1 MPNVVIT
8 GDTIITAGNS
18 ATLVASGANSYVWS
32 TGATSPSIT
41 VSPAATT
48 SYSVE
53 GTDANGCSKNAE
65 IRVVVNTGASIADAS
80 DIDFKVYPI
89 PTQTKLTVEADDLM
103 SVTIYNLLGKKMDN
117 IDTKGETSINIDV
130 KNYAQGVYVIV
141 VENSK
146 GLTSRKTFIVR

>member
-1 MPNVVIT
+1 
-8 GDTIITAGNS
+8 
-18 ATLVASGANSYVWS
+18 
-32 TGATSPSIT
+32 
-41 VSPAATT
+41 
-48 SYSVE
+48 
-53 GTDANGCSKNAE
+53 
-65 IRVVVNTGASIADAS
+65 
-80 DIDFKVYPI
+80 
-89 PTQTKLTVEADDLM
+89 M